1 MCRSQCIGAIRSHSV
16 FFLIADKSTKATV
29 VSKLQLE
36 VTLIVHKRELAKTR
50 NARKAFVLSDPL
62 MLSASQ

>member
-1 MCRSQCIGAIRSHSV
+1 MCRSLCLVGMKSTGKTCRER
-16 FFLIADKSTKATV
+16 DKSPKATG

-36 VTLIVHKRELAKTR
+36 VRLIVHKRELAQKR